1 MPSPVRSVTGAGP
14 SLVVKGREVVVDGT
28 LVMGVVNA
36 SPESFS
42 DAGRYDTLERQLEHC
57 ASLVEAGAD
66 IVDIGGQS
74 AITNRPELDAGEE
87 ADRVVPIVE
96 WLTKNYPATMVSVDT
111 YKPPV
116 VAAVL
121 EAGAAIVNDVS
132 GLAYPEV
139 VDSCLRHEAALV
151 VMHTRARPKVRLQRP
166 DLYDDVASDVVGFLA
181 ERIEVA
187 VARGLPRESLI
198 VDPGPDFTKTPH
210 QTVAVLRRMEVV
222 RALGR
227 PVLLALSR
235 KDFLGAITGRS
246 PRERDP
252 ATYAAIAFFAT
263 TPGNIVRVHDVAGAR
278 DVVSTVEV
286 LAGRWDLDPEY
297 LLPEAI
303 RHESPREP

>member
-1 MPSPVRSVTGAGP
+1 
-14 SLVVKGREVVVDGT
+14 LLLVKGREVVVDGT
-28 LVMGVVNA
+28 LIMGVVNA

-42 DAGRYDTLERQLEHC
+42 DAGRYHTRERQLEHC

-74 AITNRPELDAGEE
+74 AITNQPELEAGEE
-87 ADRVVPIVE
+87 AERVVPIVE

-116 VAAVL
+116 VEAVL

-132 GLAYPEV
+132 GLAYPEIL
-139 VDSCLRHEAALV
+139 DSCVGHQAALV

-181 ERIEVA
+181 ERIKVA
-187 VARGLPRESLI
+187 VERGLPMESLI

-210 QTVAVLRRMEVV
+210 QTVAVLRRIELV

-263 TPGNIVRVHDVAGAR
+263 TPGNIVRVHDVAGAK

-286 LAGRWDLDPEY
+286 LAGRRDLDPEY

-303 RHESPREP
+303 RHESPWEP